1 MSFNVSNV
9 YNGLTKEKR
18 SESVLVEEVI
28 SKNLVVYNDHVNT
41 FDYVIESLIKVC
53 KHDVVQAEQCTY
65 LIHYKGKCAVKTGE
79 YDELESMCTALLDR
93 NITAE
98 IE

>member
-1 MSFNVSNV
+1 MYS
-9 YNGLTKEKR
+9 GLTKEKY

-28 SKNLVVYNDHVNT
+28 NKNLVVYNDHVNT
-41 FDYVIESLIKVC
+41 FEYVIESLIKVC
-53 KHDVVQAEQCTY
+53 KHEVIQAEQCTY

>member
-1 MSFNVSNV
+1 V